1 MLRFLRRGDQQ
12 DRERTQDAVGRT
24 RGQWFRQVTGLF
36 QRSKIDDGL
45 WDELEELL
53 ISADVGV
60 STTMKLLDAL
70 RDRIRRTGI
79 TSPEEALEALKEE
92 MIEMLTVEG
101 SEQVMD
107 VEETPLVIL
116 MVGVNGVGKTTGIAR
131 LARLYKDEG
140 RSVLLGAG
148 DTFRAAAIE
157 QLQTWGERLEVDVI
171 AHRQGA
177 DSAAVAFDSI
187 QAAKSRGA
195 DVVIVDTAGRLHT
208 RSNLMA
214 ELQKMRN
221 VVARQGVSRSQR
233 VILAMDATTG
243 QNGLMQARTFV
254 KDMRCSGVFLAKLDG
269 SAKGGVVLGIAD
281 ELELPVLFVGTGEQ
295 PEDIAVFDARDFVEG
310 LFSGGESS
318 GPHH

>member
-1 MLRFLRRGDQQ
+1 MIRFWQRGDQG
-12 DRERTQDAVGRT
+12 DRQRTQEAVGRT
-24 RGQWFRQVTGLF
+24 RGQWFRHVAGLF
-36 QRSKIDDGL
+36 QRSQIDDGL

-53 ISADVGV
+53 ISADVGG

-70 RDRIRRTGI
+70 RDRIRRSGI
-79 TSPEEALEALKEE
+79 THPDGALAALKEE

-101 SEQVMD
+101 SELVMD
-107 VEETPLVIL
+107 VEEPPLVIM

-131 LARLYKDEG
+131 LAWMYKEEG

-157 QLQTWGERLEVDVI
+157 QLQTWGERLKVDVI

-187 QAAKSRGA
+187 QAAKARGV

-221 VVARQGVSRSQR
+221 VIARQGVSRSQR

-254 KDMRCSGVFLAKLDG
+254 KDMRCAGVFLAKLDG
-269 SAKGGVVLGIAD
+269 SAKGGVVLAIAD
-281 ELELPVLFVGTGEQ
+281 ELDLPVLFVGTGEQ
-295 PEDIAVFDARDFVEG
+295 LKDVAVFNARDFVEG
-310 LFSGGESS
+310 LFADAG
-318 GPHH
+318 